1 MNKLQTIAVILSATL
16 FSSATAQQNFKIMAP
31 CTIGC
36 SWDVQAHAI
45 ADALK
50 AEGLATE
57 VEVYNVPGQGGAL
70 GLQQLMKSRG
80 DMNQLMTRGVGTVG
94 GTLLNKSPVSLLDA
108 TPIARLEADFEVVYV
123 SESSSIKTL
132 FDVQTM
138 IRNKP
143 ESLIWGGSS
152 AGSTSHM
159 MAGLMV
165 NAASGDAKKIKF
177 TPSSGNLQAAKAVIN
192 NEITIATGSYAALSD
207 LISAKQ
213 IRALGISAR
222 FKVPGLSIPTLIAQ
236 GVNVEFVNWRGVMAP
251 PGLSDRQRSQLQLM
265 FSRMV
270 RSKTWR
276 NIVTTNKWI
285 NYYQNADNYSTFL
298 EQQYGA
304 VGTLLRSL
312 DILK

>member
-16 FSSATAQQNFKIMAP
+16 FSSAIAQQNFKIMAP

-80 DMNQLMTRGVGTVG
+80 DMNQLMTMGVGTVG

-108 TPIARLEADFEVVYV
+108 TPIARLAADFEVVYV

-165 NAASGDAKKIKF
+165 NAAAGDAKKIKF

-207 LISAKQ
+207 LISTKQ

-285 NYYQNADNYSTFL
+285 NYYQNADNYNTFL